1 MNTPRS
7 YRRGVFTKKISEVY
21 YLAVI
26 LLAEFKTPWNF
37 LAETNAEGRSP
48 EAILFQNCESLILVG
63 YSKLCSNL
71 FSKQMMR
78 HAPSA
83 WWFGTKS
90 YARIVPPPPR
100 KASADTKKKCYL
112 LFGFARDQ
120 FFLKMERIFFF
131 LGFCPKSFWAG
142 GVTIWMSQMEKDG
155 FGEEFS
161 ICSSFCFCENSGGGY
176 PHRHVLDYCYAWE

>member
-1 MNTPRS
+1 LKTFLKNIVNTPRS

-83 WWFGTKS
+83 WWFETKS

-100 KASADTKKKCYL
+100 KASADTKKNVTCFSDL
-112 LFGFARDQ
+112 HATN
-120 FFLKMERIFFF
+120 FF
-131 LGFCPKSFWAG
+131 
-142 GVTIWMSQMEKDG
+142 
-155 FGEEFS
+155 
-161 ICSSFCFCENSGGGY
+161 
-176 PHRHVLDYCYAWE
+176 